1 LTVSFRRARR
11 RGGRFLLLILAAGLV
26 LGLLVAGCGGGTQD
40 SAGADDSSTTTPAAG
55 STETTVTSTPGTDDT
70 SPDTTAGSTGTT
82 NGDTA
87 MSGTTTVLIKTSM
100 GDITAELDADKA
112 PLTVA
117 NFLGYVADG
126 SYDGTIFHRV
136 MAGFMI
142 QGGGFT
148 PDMQQK
154 PTRAPVKNEADN
166 GLKNLRGTL
175 AMARTTVV
183 DSATSQF
190 FINVVDNA
198 FLDFKAATQ
207 QGYGYAVFGKVTA
220 GMDVVDAIVAV
231 PTTTKGPNQD
241 VPVTPVVIESIQVVE

>member
-1 LTVSFRRARR
+1 MRVGGAVDRFFRDAY
-11 RGGRFLLLILAAGLV
+11 GTGAILLLYVAAAWLRPSCG
-26 LGLLVAGCGGGTQD
+26 GCGWD
-40 SAGADDSSTTTPAAG
+40 AGFSRQGRLVTTTRRLQHRDHRCFHD
-55 STETTVTSTPGTDDT
+55 GTDDPHPT
-70 SPDTTAGSTGTT
+70 RPPAPP
-82 NGDTA
+82 A
-87 MSGTTTVLIKTSM
+87 RRMEIRHMSGTTTVLIKTSM

-117 NFLGYVADG
+117 NFLSYVKDG

-136 MAGFMI
+136 MPGFMI

-175 AMARTTVV
+175 AMARTNVV

-207 QGYGYAVFGKVTA
+207 QGYGYAVFGKVTD

-231 PTTTKGPNQD
+231 SDDDLGA
-241 VPVTPVVIESIQVVE
+241 ESRTCP

>member
-1 LTVSFRRARR
+1 MTGVLRDVLRPW
-11 RGGRFLLLILAAGLV
+11 GRSLLLSVAAVLA
-26 LGLLVAGCGGGTQD
+26 LGFFVAGCSSGTQD
-40 SAGADDSSTTTPAAG
+40 PVGTDDSSTTTLA
-55 STETTVTSTPGTDDT
+55 
-70 SPDTTAGSTGTT
+70 TAGTTGTT

-87 MSGTTTVLIKTSM
+87 MSGTTTVLIKTSL
-100 GDITAELDADKA
+100 GDITVELDADKA

-117 NFLGYVADG
+117 NVLSYVEDG

-136 MAGFMI
+136 MPGFMV

-175 AMARTTVV
+175 AMARTGVV

-198 FLDFKAATQ
+198 FLDFKSANP

-220 GMDVVDAIVAV
+220 GLDVVDAIVAV
-231 PTTTKGPNQD
+231 PTTTSGQFEN
-241 VPVTPVVIESIQVVE
+241 VPVTPVVIESVTVVK